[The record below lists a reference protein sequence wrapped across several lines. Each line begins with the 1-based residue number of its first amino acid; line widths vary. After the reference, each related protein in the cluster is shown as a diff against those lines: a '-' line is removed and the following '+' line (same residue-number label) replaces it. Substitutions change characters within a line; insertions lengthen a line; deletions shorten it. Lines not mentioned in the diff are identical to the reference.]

1 MALHVHTEWGRL
13 ERVVVGHGRDMG
25 VRPTVETA
33 YDPTSRSH
41 LAAGTYPDE
50 AEVATELDG
59 LAQTLS
65 SRGVDVLRPV
75 DVPELEQVFSRDVG
89 LVIEDVF
96 FRSRMIEDRQAE
108 WAGIAPLLGDIT
120 LEEFPEEVRVEGG
133 DVLLL
138 EDAIAIGV
146 TRGPELVG
154 KQTARTNAEAA
165 EFLRGRFPHREV
177 MEIELHKDDHNPLRS
192 ALHLDCAYMPLGKGD
207 AIISPEA
214 FLEQEQLDRL
224 KNRHSSIIE
233 ISSEEAALL
242 QSNLLHLDARTL
254 LIDPRFQRVGRA
266 LESLGYD
273 LIPCPME
280 SVGRMGGLFRC
291 TTLPLNRHS

>member
-1 MALHVHTEWGRL
+1 MALRIHTEWGRL
-13 ERVVVGHGRDMG
+13 DRVVVGHGRDMG

-41 LAAGTYPDE
+41 LAAGTYPGE
-50 AEVATELDG
+50 TQVATELDG
-59 LAQTLS
+59 LAQALT

-75 DVPELEQVFSRDVG
+75 DVPELEQVFARDVG

-108 WAGIAPLLGDIT
+108 WTGIAPLLGDIT
-120 LEEFPEEVRVEGG
+120 LDTFPDEVRVEGG

-138 EDAIAIGV
+138 DDAIAIGV
-146 TRGPELVG
+146 TQDPDLVG
-154 KQTARTNAEAA
+154 LQTARTNPEAA

-177 MEIELHKDDHNPLRS
+177 IEVELYKDDHNPLRS
-192 ALHLDCAYMPLGKGD
+192 ALHLDCAYMPLGGGE
-207 AIISPEA
+207 AIIAPEA
-214 FLEQEQLDRL
+214 FLEQRQLDLL
-224 KNRHSSIIE
+224 KNRHSSIIT
-233 ISSEEAALL
+233 ISGAEAALL
-242 QSNLLHLDARTL
+242 QSNLLHLDARTI

-266 LESLGYD
+266 LESLGYT

>member
-13 ERVVVGHGRDMG
+13 DRVVVGHGQDMG

-41 LAAGTYPDE
+41 LAAGTYPGD
-50 AEVATELDG
+50 AEVARELDG

-75 DVPELEQVFSRDVG
+75 DVPELEQVFARDVG

-108 WAGIAPLLGDIT
+108 WAGIAPLLGDIK

-146 TRGPELVG
+146 TRDPDLVG

-165 EFLRGRFPHREV
+165 EFLRGQFPHREV
-177 MEIELHKDDHNPLRS
+177 IEVELYKDDHNPLKS
-192 ALHLDCAYMPLGKGD
+192 ALHLDCAYMPLGEGD
-207 AIISPEA
+207 AIIAPEA
-214 FLEQEQLDRL
+214 FLQQGQLNQL
-224 KNRHSSIIE
+224 KDRHSSIIK
-233 ISSEEAALL
+233 ISVEEAALL

-254 LIDPRFQRVGRA
+254 LIDPRFQRVGSA
-266 LESLGYD
+266 LETLGYE
-273 LIPCPME
+273 LVPCPME

>member
-13 ERVVVGHGRDMG
+13 DRVVVGHGRDMG
-25 VRPTVETA
+25 VRPTIETA

-41 LAAGTYPDE
+41 LAAGTYPGD

-75 DVPELEQVFSRDVG
+75 DVPELEQVFARDVG

-146 TRGPELVG
+146 TRDPDLVG

-177 MEIELHKDDHNPLRS
+177 IEVELYKDDHHPLRS
-192 ALHLDCAYMPLGKGD
+192 ALHLDCAYMPLGEGD
-207 AIISPEA
+207 AIIATEA
-214 FLEQEQLDRL
+214 FLQNGQLNRL
-224 KNRHSSIIE
+224 KDRHSSIIK
-233 ISSEEAALL
+233 ISVEEAALL

-254 LIDPRFQRVGRA
+254 LIDPRFQRVGSA
-266 LESLGYD
+266 LETLGYE
-273 LIPCPME
+273 LVPCPME

>member
-25 VRPTVETA
+25 IRPTVETA

-41 LAAGTYPDE
+41 LAAGTYPGE

-120 LEEFPEEVRVEGG
+120 LEEFPDEVHVEGG

-146 TRGPELVG
+146 TRKPELVG
-154 KQTARTNAEAA
+154 MQTARTNADAA

-177 MEIELHKDDHNPLRS
+177 ILVELHKDDHNPLRC
-192 ALHLDCAYMPLGKGD
+192 ALHLDCAYMPLGGGD
-207 AIISPEA
+207 AIIAPEA
-214 FLEQEQLDRL
+214 FLEQEQLDLL
-224 KNRHSSIIE
+224 KIRHSNIIE
-233 ISSEEAALL
+233 ISAEEAALL

-254 LIDPRFQRVGRA
+254 LIDPRFHRIGRA

>member
-41 LAAGTYPDE
+41 LAAGTYPGE
-50 AEVATELDG
+50 ADVATELDG

>member
-13 ERVVVGHGRDMG
+13 ERVVVGHGREMG

-41 LAAGTYPDE
+41 LAAGTYPGE
-50 AEVATELDG
+50 AEVAAELDG

-65 SRGVDVLRPV
+65 SHGVDVLRPV

-146 TRGPELVG
+146 TRDPELVG

-165 EFLRGRFPHREV
+165 EFLRRRFPHREV
-177 MEIELHKDDHNPLRS
+177 MEVELHKDDHNPLRS
-192 ALHLDCAYMPLGKGD
+192 ALHLDCAYMPLAKGD
-207 AIISPEA
+207 AIIAPEA
-214 FLEQEQLDRL
+214 FLEEEQLDRL
-224 KNRHSSIIE
+224 KARHSSIIN
-233 ISSEEAALL
+233 ISAEEAALL

-254 LIDPRFQRVGRA
+254 LIDPRFQRVGSA

-273 LIPCPME
+273 LIPCPMD